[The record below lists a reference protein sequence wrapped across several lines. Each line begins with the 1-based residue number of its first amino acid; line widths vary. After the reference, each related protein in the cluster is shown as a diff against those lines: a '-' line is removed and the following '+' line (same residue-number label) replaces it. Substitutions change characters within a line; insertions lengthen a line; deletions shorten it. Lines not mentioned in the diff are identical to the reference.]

1 MSEHHQT
8 QVLPMNTSNALTID
22 DLTVNFAHLVADALL
37 SDWQWLVGKHERPL
51 LISAT
56 GDVFSQ
62 NTRTGKVSFLDSSR
76 GTATKVADTGETFR
90 GALRDRDF
98 VDSHFQVQ
106 LIGKARQAGLN
117 LQPKQLYS
125 YVHPPLL
132 GGAYNLQNL
141 EVTDIDVHLSVFGQ
155 LASNVRHLAEGASVA
170 AIELAPPA
178 KRRWW
183 QAWR

>member
-1 MSEHHQT
+1 
-8 QVLPMNTSNALTID
+8 MNTSNALTID

-37 SDWQWLVGKHERPL
+37 SDWHWLVGKHERPL

-76 GTATKVADTGETFR
+76 GTAAKVANTGESFR
-90 GALRDRDF
+90 GALRDQDF
-98 VDSHFQVQ
+98 VSSHFQVK
-106 LIGKARQAGLN
+106 LIGEARRAGLK
-117 LQPKQLYS
+117 LQPSQLYS
-125 YVHPPLL
+125 FVHPPLL
-132 GGAYNLQNL
+132 GGAHSLENL
-141 EVTDIDVHLSVFGQ
+141 EVTDIEVHLSVFGQ
-155 LASNVRHLAEGASVA
+155 LASNVRHLAEGALVA
-170 AIELAPPA
+170 GVELVAPSP